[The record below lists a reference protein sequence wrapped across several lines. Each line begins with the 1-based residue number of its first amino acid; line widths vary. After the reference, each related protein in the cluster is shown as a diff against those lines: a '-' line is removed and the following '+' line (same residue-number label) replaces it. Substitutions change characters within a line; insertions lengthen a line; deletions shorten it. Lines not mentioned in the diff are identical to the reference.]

1 MEYKSS
7 DIIGLVLCVFLSLF
21 FFRSNENRVGGKD
34 ERSRLVLF
42 QVPWVRARLVFFS
55 CWREISESRRDPRRS
70 RTWGCCTWV
79 TILHAWRVTRWNPQA
94 TRSSALNT
102 PARADARGDS
112 RGSDLR
118 PGYEFTLL
126 PRTHVFKGLFSINF
140 GILFLNEIGRYRIR
154 IFISVFQFR
163 VLLISVLLI
172 ALWVSVIMKTLL
184 DVHITM
190 IIFRILLDKRS
201 FSDRFWHFL

>member
-1 MEYKSS
+1 MFCLLSEDFCDLKNKSIIIEYKSR
-7 DIIGLVLCVFLSLF
+7 DIIGLVLWVFVVSF
-21 FFRSNENRVGGKD
+21 FSSFRGNENQVRGKD

-55 CWREISESRRDPRRS
+55 CWREIYESRRDPRRS
-70 RTWGCCTWV
+70 RTCGCCTWV
-79 TILHAWRVTRWNPQA
+79 TILHAWRVTRRNLQA

-126 PRTHVFKGLFSINF
+126 PRPPTHAFKGLFSIHF
-140 GILFLNEIGRYRIR
+140 GILCLP
-154 IFISVFQFR
+154 
-163 VLLISVLLI
+163 
-172 ALWVSVIMKTLL
+172 
-184 DVHITM
+184 
-190 IIFRILLDKRS
+190 
-201 FSDRFWHFL
+201 